1 MLNYGFYN
9 MNCMDGMREFPDKF
23 FDIAVVDP
31 PYFAG
36 PNKRRYYGRSES
48 TTLIKRREY
57 DIIDTCGNVADR
69 KRRIA
74 MNVLEKILEEIEEA
88 TFQEDA
94 PIYIGNMEVDGY
106 VRASRVKDIIRS
118 HMNEK
123 EKVTSAEIIS
133 RKTDGKPYY
142 GIKYKKVGED
152 HYTVGYSSY
161 YLDYVI
167 DWLNNCF
174 EFCGESKIVVNVG
187 KDTNVP
193 SNDGWIPV
201 EERLPEDCEEIVLV
215 QVSGKPADNILFD
228 NAFEFAL
235 YEKEEG
241 WMLDNYPEW
250 KNPDVIAW
258 QSLPKPYRQPKKEK
272 SSCKKHIMSRFMKVE

>member
-1 MLNYGFYN
+1 
-9 MNCMDGMREFPDKF
+9 MRKKLLSILCAFSLVLTPVPVSAETVQEINQEPLVKVLTLSDYQKW
-23 FDIAVVDP
+23 
-31 PYFAG
+31 
-36 PNKRRYYGRSES
+36 SS
-48 TTLIKRREY
+48 TWTDDWDFLQNQLTNI
-57 DIIDTCGNVADR
+57 
-69 KRRIA
+69 
-74 MNVLEKILEEIEEA
+74 
-88 TFQEDA
+88 
-94 PIYIGNMEVDGY
+94 VDGAY
-106 VRASRVKDIIRS
+106 DAGADPDYMLFGGDFTCLGNTTAESITGMTQVKDIIRS

-258 QSLPKPYRQPKKEK
+258 QSLPEPYRRFKKEL
-272 SSCKKHIMSRFMKVE
+272 S

>member
-1 MLNYGFYN
+1 MG
-9 MNCMDGMREFPDKF
+9 
-23 FDIAVVDP
+23 
-31 PYFAG
+31 
-36 PNKRRYYGRSES
+36 SS
-48 TTLIKRREY
+48 T
-57 DIIDTCGNVADR
+57 
-69 KRRIA
+69 
-74 MNVLEKILEEIEEA
+74 
-88 TFQEDA
+88 
-94 PIYIGNMEVDGY
+94 
-106 VRASRVKDIIRS
+106 
-118 HMNEK
+118 
-123 EKVTSAEIIS
+123 
-133 RKTDGKPYY
+133 
-142 GIKYKKVGED
+142 KKVGED

-228 NAFEFAL
+228 NAFELAL

-272 SSCKKHIMSRFMKVE
+272 SSCKEHIMSRFMKVE

>member
-1 MLNYGFYN
+1 
-9 MNCMDGMREFPDKF
+9 
-23 FDIAVVDP
+23 
-31 PYFAG
+31 
-36 PNKRRYYGRSES
+36 
-48 TTLIKRREY
+48 
-57 DIIDTCGNVADR
+57 
-69 KRRIA
+69 

-94 PIYIGNMEVDGY
+94 PIYIGDMEVDGY

-193 SNDGWIPV
+193 SNDGWILV
-201 EERLPEDCEEIVLV
+201 EERLPGEGQKVLV
-215 QVSGKPADNILFD
+215 WYEYCRYGEYNRMLKTYGIGWRFDGHWGGDVSGTKARC
-228 NAFEFAL
+228 
-235 YEKEEG
+235 
-241 WMLDNYPEW
+241 
-250 KNPDVIAW
+250 IAW
-258 QSLPKPYRQPKKEK
+258 QPLPEPYRRFKKEL
-272 SSCKKHIMSRFMKVE
+272 S

>member
-1 MLNYGFYN
+1 MYEKFAELL
-9 MNCMDGMREFPDKF
+9 DKT
-23 FDIAVVDP
+23 
-31 PYFAG
+31 
-36 PNKRRYYGRSES
+36 NKTAYQVSKDTGIGQNIFSNWKAGRSNP
-48 TTLIKRREY
+48 K
-57 DIIDTCGNVADR
+57 AD
-69 KRRIA
+69 K
-74 MNVLEKILEEIEEA
+74 LKILADYFGVSIEYFLE
-88 TFQEDA
+88 
-94 PIYIGNMEVDGY
+94 
-106 VRASRVKDIIRS
+106 
-118 HMNEK
+118 
-123 EKVTSAEIIS
+123 
-133 RKTDGKPYY
+133 
-142 GIKYKKVGED
+142 
-152 HYTVGYSSY
+152 
-161 YLDYVI
+161 YVI

-201 EERLPEDCEEIVLV
+201 EERLPEDCKEIVLV

-258 QSLPKPYRQPKKEK
+258 QPLPEPYRRFKKEL
-272 SSCKKHIMSRFMKVE
+272 S

>member
-1 MLNYGFYN
+1 MYFI
-9 MNCMDGMREFPDKF
+9 
-23 FDIAVVDP
+23 IAVNIWID
-31 PYFAG
+31 
-36 PNKRRYYGRSES
+36 
-48 TTLIKRREY
+48 IKIVILHH
-57 DIIDTCGNVADR
+57 DGTPFV
-69 KRRIA
+69 
-74 MNVLEKILEEIEEA
+74 VL
-88 TFQEDA
+88 
-94 PIYIGNMEVDGY
+94 GH
-106 VRASRVKDIIRS
+106 ASVL
-118 HMNEK
+118 
-123 EKVTSAEIIS
+123 
-133 RKTDGKPYY
+133 YLQY

-258 QSLPKPYRQPKKEK
+258 QPLPEPYRRFKKEL
-272 SSCKKHIMSRFMKVE
+272 S